1 MDNTKQE
8 EFTRRIGNAN
18 KTEMIVIVYDI
29 ALQYAAD
36 AQNAYNAGDMTSYCE
51 NLTRTRKC
59 VDNLIE
65 ALNFDID
72 ISNQL
77 FALYNFVK
85 KNLMNARITRTDRGF
100 KDAVKVLKDMRDIFV
115 ELAKLDN
122 SGVMMDSTQHVV
134 TGMTYGKGVLNDSV
148 VNADRSTTFSV

>member
-1 MDNTKQE
+1 MENTKQE
-8 EFTRRIGNAN
+8 EFTQRIGKAS

-29 ALQYAAD
+29 ALQYAED
-36 AQNAYNAGDMTSYCE
+36 AQNAYDKGDMTAYGE
-51 NLTRTRKC
+51 NLTKARKC

-85 KNLMNARITRTDRGF
+85 KNLLNARITRTDKGL
-100 KDAVKVLKDMRDIFV
+100 KDAVKVLKDMREIFV
-115 ELAKLDN
+115 ELAKLDT

-134 TGMTYGKGVLNDSV
+134 TGMTYGRGVLNESV
-148 VNADRSTTFSV
+148 VNADKSTTFSV

>member
-8 EFTRRIGNAN
+8 EFTRRIGNAS

-29 ALQYAAD
+29 ALQYAED
-36 AQNAYNAGDMTSYCE
+36 AQDDYDSGNVEAFSE
-51 NLTRTRKC
+51 NLTRARKC

-85 KNLMNARITRTDRGF
+85 KNLLNARITRTDKGL
-100 KDAVKVLKDMRDIFV
+100 KDAVKILKDMREIFV
-115 ELAKLDN
+115 ELAKMDT
-122 SGVMMDSTQHVV
+122 SGVMMDSTAHVM
-134 TGMTYGKGVLNDSV
+134 TGMTYGKGVLNESV
-148 VNADRSTTFSV
+148 VNADRGTCFSV